1 MKNKLT
7 GIFLRPPCITNP
19 IFAMIIYKK
28 KKGIQRDIFAYT
40 LSALMIKTQRIR

>member
-7 GIFLRPPCITNP
+7 GIFLRPPCITTP
-19 IFAMIIYKK
+19 IFAMMIYKK
-28 KKGIQRDIFAYT
+28 KGIRRDIFAYS